1 MCCEV
6 SYMYL
11 YICKGARMCA
21 HYGARKPARALGCE
35 KVRTLV
41 YEDVR
46 TFEREEVRT
55 SWCVYARKP
64 ILYIK
69 LVSLNF
75 RTITPLNCKILMK
88 SL

>member
-1 MCCEV
+1 
-6 SYMYL
+6 
-11 YICKGARMCA
+11 MCA

-46 TFEREEVRT
+46 TIEREEVRT

-64 ILYIK
+64 IPVYQ
-69 LVSLNF
+69 VSLNF
-75 RTITPLNCKILMK
+75 RTVTPLNCKILMK
-88 SL
+88 NL